1 MLHWEVEAEEMAV
14 AKDTRKG
21 PQIDITNLTTKKIGR
36 KERRANMET
45 ILQKA
50 SQSLDLATTL
60 D

>member
-1 MLHWEVEAEEMAV
+1 MAV